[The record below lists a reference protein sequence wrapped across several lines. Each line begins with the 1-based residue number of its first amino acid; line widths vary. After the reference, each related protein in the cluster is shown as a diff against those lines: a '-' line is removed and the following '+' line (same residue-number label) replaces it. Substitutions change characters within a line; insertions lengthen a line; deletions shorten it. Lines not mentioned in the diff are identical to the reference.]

1 MRSEQQAELAA
12 IVGRHA
18 PIDGTFDTMIAGA
31 RCIRISIPHL
41 NLPDLY
47 QPSLCVIVQ
56 GRKQVLLEGEV
67 YRYAPSEFLAV
78 SVDLPLV
85 GQVLEASQE
94 RPYLCL
100 QIAIDL
106 QQLRELLAQIPAGA
120 ERSNGSERG
129 LFVGTLDDQ
138 MLDALL
144 RLARLLDAPQD
155 IPVLAPM
162 AVREIYYRVLRSED
176 GHVFAQIATAGSHI
190 QKVALVIEQLRSDI
204 TRPISVEALAE
215 AVSMSESSLFQHFKA
230 VTAVSPLQYL
240 KRLRLT
246 TARQMMLLEAASASS
261 AAYRVGYESPSQFSR
276 EYTRMFGAP
285 PMRDIE
291 KMRQGSEAT
300 ENTHPGRSVRPSK

>member
-18 PIDGTFDTMIAGA
+18 PTDGTFDSAIAGT
-31 RCIRISIPHL
+31 RCIKISTPHL

-56 GRKQVLLEGEV
+56 GHKQVLLEGEV

-100 QIAIDL
+100 QIVIDL
-106 QQLRELLAQIPAGA
+106 QQLRELLAQLPARA
-120 ERSNGSERG
+120 PRSGTRERG

-138 MLDALL
+138 MIDALL
-144 RLARLLDAPQD
+144 RFARLLDAPQD

-162 AVREIYYRVLRSED
+162 AVREICYRVLSSGD
-176 GHVFAQIATAGSHI
+176 GHAFAQIATAGSNV
-190 QKVALVIEQLRSDI
+190 QKVALVIEQLRADI
-204 TRPISVEALAE
+204 TRPIRVEALAE
-215 AVSMSESSLFQHFKA
+215 TVNMSESSLFQHFKA
-230 VTAVSPLQYL
+230 VTAMSPLQYL

-246 TARQMMLLEAASASS
+246 TARQMMLLEAVSAAS

-291 KMRQGSEAT
+291 TMRQQNQAT
-300 ENTHPGRSVRPSK
+300 ENARPRV

>member
-1 MRSEQQAELAA
+1 MRSEQQAELAT

-18 PIDGTFDTMIAGA
+18 PTDGTFDSAITGA
-31 RCIRISIPHL
+31 RCIRISTPHL
-41 NLPDLY
+41 KLPDLY

-56 GRKQVLLEGEV
+56 GQKQVLLEGEV

-106 QQLRELLAQIPAGA
+106 QQLRELLAQLGAGAPPAGG
-120 ERSNGSERG
+120 RERG

-138 MLDALL
+138 TLDALV

-162 AVREIYYRVLRSED
+162 VVREIYYRVLSSGD
-176 GHVFAQIATAGSHI
+176 GQAFAQIATAGSNV
-190 QKVALVIEQLRSDI
+190 QKVALVIEQLRADI
-204 TRPISVEALAE
+204 TRPIRVEALAE
-215 AVSMSESSLFQHFKA
+215 TVNMSESSLFQHFKA
-230 VTAVSPLQYL
+230 VTAMSPLQYL

-246 TARQMMLLEAASASS
+246 TARQMMLLEAVSASS

-276 EYTRMFGAP
+276 EYTRMFGTP
-285 PMRDIE
+285 PTRDIE
-291 KMRQGSEAT
+291 KMARKQQGRTRRVS
-300 ENTHPGRSVRPSK
+300 